1 MRKFKFMP
9 QIAAGMLSVAMVFGS
24 LSGLVV
30 NSPRIVYAATAKA
43 TSIQISGDQVVAPG
57 GTATYTASISYEG
70 AGDRDDTVKWE
81 VSGKSGASTTINV
94 ASGALTI
101 DAKETAEK
109 LVIKATST
117 ATTSVSAEF
126 EVIVGT
132 GASFEIDYESMTGS
146 ISSNGDDEFFFLEV
160 LKDEKGEKPGTVYC
174 YEGDDATDIDLSFLK
189 ITKPVSLRV
198 YGNKNPN
205 PLRIYTLAKQDKKPS
220 IKYVA
225 GKDTFYETF
234 QLARENL
241 TDKTVQTLEWSTQ
254 YGDVWSCF
262 ESLEDRMSS
271 LTVAG
276 STILV
281 RAISPAWDAPATAEV
296 KVKIAAVPK
305 APKVTLDYA
314 KNSIKLPKGS
324 EIRVPGWIIPSEEKP
339 EGATAFSA
347 VETPFYFTV
356 GSNKEDQNISPM
368 NLAEKLVDQY
378 IKEYNEAQGKIT
390 DPAIKAEYPAKT
402 TEDTKDTDGNVTKES
417 DKTVLLKAMKEE
429 GYNFLVRTAKGKKAA
444 SQPTFVDVK
453 AAPVIAVREKED
465 PNSTANSKGKIKEDV
480 IAVMGVD
487 EKGDDVAT
495 ANTLTFAYSDTE
507 LKLTPAGSYVYAYS
521 LDGGNKFS
529 KITRETSVQFK
540 KIDVAKGII
549 IRTEG
554 TKEDTKKKIEGNW
567 ASNELTLP
575 VPAAKVEIT
584 GKAEYTVG
592 DTGETYKAIVKDALG
607 QEIKDAKVSWSA
619 STANSI
625 VGTTGAFTVPGTAGK
640 VTITATYK
648 DTTRGVEVK
657 ATLDVNVKDTAK

>member
-57 GTATYTASISYEG
+57 ETATYTASISYEG

-81 VSGKSGASTTINV
+81 VSGKSGASTTINA

-390 DPAIKAEYPAKT
+390 DTAIKAEYPAKT

-465 PNSTANSKGKIKEDV
+465 PNSTKNSKGKIKEDV

-625 VGTTGAFTVPGTAGK
+625 VETTGVFTVPGTAGK

>member
-70 AGDRDDTVKWE
+70 AGDHNDTVKWE
-81 VSGKSGASTTINV
+81 VSGKSGASTTINT
-94 ASGALTI
+94 SGALTI

-109 LVIKATST
+109 LIIKATST

-390 DPAIKAEYPAKT
+390 DVAIKAEYPAKT

-417 DKTVLLKAMKEE
+417 DKTVLLKTMKEE

-465 PNSTANSKGKIKEDV
+465 PNSAGNSKGKIKEDV

-487 EKGDDVAT
+487 DKGNDVAT

-625 VGTTGAFTVPGTAGK
+625 LETTGVFTVPGTAGK

>member
-9 QIAAGMLSVAMVFGS
+9 QIAAGMLSVAMAFGS

-70 AGDRDDTVKWE
+70 AGDHNDTVKWE
-81 VSGKSGASTTINV
+81 VSGKSGASTTINA

-109 LVIKATST
+109 LIIKATST

-132 GASFEIDYESMTGS
+132 GASFEIDYEYMTGS

-189 ITKPVSLRV
+189 ITKPVCLRV
-198 YGNKNPN
+198 YGNENPN
-205 PLRIYTLAKQDKKPS
+205 PLKIYTLAKQDKKPS

-241 TDKTVQTLEWSTQ
+241 TDETVQTLEWRTQ
-254 YGDVWSCF
+254 YGDCWSCF
-262 ESLEDRMSS
+262 ESLEERMSS

-324 EIRVPGWIIPSEEKP
+324 EIRVPGWIIPSEVKP

-368 NLAEKLVDQY
+368 SLAEKLVDQY

-390 DPAIKAEYPAKT
+390 DATIKANYPAKT
-402 TEDTKDTDGNVTKES
+402 TEDTKGTDGSVTKES
-417 DKTVLLKAMKEE
+417 DKTVLLKAMKED

-465 PNSTANSKGKIKEDV
+465 PNSTDRK
-480 IAVMGVD
+480 
-487 EKGDDVAT
+487 
-495 ANTLTFAYSDTE
+495 
-507 LKLTPAGSYVYAYS
+507 
-521 LDGGNKFS
+521 
-529 KITRETSVQFK
+529 SV
-540 KIDVAKGII
+540 V
-549 IRTEG
+549 
-554 TKEDTKKKIEGNW
+554 
-567 ASNELTLP
+567 
-575 VPAAKVEIT
+575 
-584 GKAEYTVG
+584 
-592 DTGETYKAIVKDALG
+592 
-607 QEIKDAKVSWSA
+607 
-619 STANSI
+619 
-625 VGTTGAFTVPGTAGK
+625 
-640 VTITATYK
+640 
-648 DTTRGVEVK
+648 
-657 ATLDVNVKDTAK
+657 

>member
-70 AGDRDDTVKWE
+70 AGDHNDTVKWE
-81 VSGKSGASTTINV
+81 VSGKSGASTTIN
-94 ASGALTI
+94 ATSGALTI

-390 DPAIKAEYPAKT
+390 DTAIKAEYPAKT

-417 DKTVLLKAMKEE
+417 DKTVLLKTMKEE

-465 PNSTANSKGKIKEDV
+465 PNSAGNSKGKIKEDV

-487 EKGDDVAT
+487 DKGNDVAT

-625 VGTTGAFTVPGTAGK
+625 VETTGVFTVPGTAGK

>member
-94 ASGALTI
+94 ASGVLTI

-109 LVIKATST
+109 LVIKAIST

-146 ISSNGDDEFFFLEV
+146 ISSNGDDEFFFLEI

-390 DPAIKAEYPAKT
+390 DTAIKAEYPAKT

-465 PNSTANSKGKIKEDV
+465 PNSAGNSKGKIKEDV

-487 EKGDDVAT
+487 DKGNDVAT

-625 VGTTGAFTVPGTAGK
+625 VETTGVFTVPGTAGK

>member
-81 VSGKSGASTTINV
+81 VSGKSGAGTTINA

-109 LVIKATST
+109 LVIKATLT

-339 EGATAFSA
+339 EGATAFRA

-390 DPAIKAEYPAKT
+390 DAAIKAEYPAKT
-402 TEDTKDTDGNVTKES
+402 TEDTKDINGNVTKES

-465 PNSTANSKGKIKEDV
+465 PNSTENSKIKEDV

-625 VGTTGAFTVPGTAGK
+625 VETTGVFTVPRTAGK

>member
-70 AGDRDDTVKWE
+70 AGDRDGTVKWE

>member
-70 AGDRDDTVKWE
+70 AGDHNDTVKWE
-81 VSGKSGASTTINV
+81 VSGKSGASTIIN
-94 ASGALTI
+94 ATSGALTI

-109 LVIKATST
+109 LIIKATST

-390 DPAIKAEYPAKT
+390 DTAIKTEYPAKT

-417 DKTVLLKAMKEE
+417 DKTVLLKTMKEE

-465 PNSTANSKGKIKEDV
+465 PNSTENSKGKIKEDV

-487 EKGDDVAT
+487 EKGNDVAT

-625 VGTTGAFTVPGTAGK
+625 VETTGVFTVPATAGK

>member
-81 VSGKSGASTTINV
+81 VSGKSGASTTINA

-378 IKEYNEAQGKIT
+378 IKEYNEAREKIT
-390 DPAIKAEYPAKT
+390 DAIIKASYPAKT
-402 TEDTKDTDGNVTKES
+402 TEDTKDTNGNVTTES
-417 DKTVLLKAMKEE
+417 DKTTLLKTMKED

-465 PNSTANSKGKIKEDV
+465 PNSTADSKGKIKEDV

-487 EKGDDVAT
+487 GKGDDVAT

-619 STANSI
+619 STASSI
-625 VGTTGAFTVPGTAGK
+625 VEATGVFTVPGTAGK

-657 ATLDVNVKDTAK
+657 ATLDVNVKDKAK

>member
-81 VSGKSGASTTINV
+81 VSGKSGASTTIN
-94 ASGALTI
+94 ATSGALTI

-109 LVIKATST
+109 LIIKATSN

-146 ISSNGDDEFFFLEV
+146 ISSNGDDEFFFLEI

-174 YEGDDATDIDLSFLK
+174 YEGDEATGIDLSFLK

-368 NLAEKLVDQY
+368 SLAEKLVDQY

-390 DPAIKAEYPAKT
+390 DTAIKAEYPAKT

-465 PNSTANSKGKIKEDV
+465 PNSTENSKGKIKEDV

-487 EKGDDVAT
+487 EKGNDVAT

-592 DTGETYKAIVKDALG
+592 DTSETYKAIVKDALG

-619 STANSI
+619 STASSI
-625 VGTTGAFTVPGTAGK
+625 VEATGVFTVPGTAGK

-657 ATLDVNVKDTAK
+657 ATLDVNVKDKAK

>member
-70 AGDRDDTVKWE
+70 AGDHNDTVKWE
-81 VSGKSGASTTINV
+81 VSGKSGASTTIN
-94 ASGALTI
+94 ATSGALTI

-109 LVIKATST
+109 LIIKATST

-146 ISSNGDDEFFFLEV
+146 ISSNGDDEFFFLEI

-174 YEGDDATDIDLSFLK
+174 YEGDEATGIDLSFLK

-324 EIRVPGWIIPSEEKP
+324 EIRVPGWIIPSEVKP

-368 NLAEKLVDQY
+368 SLAEKLVDQY

-390 DPAIKAEYPAKT
+390 DTAIKAEYPAKT

-465 PNSTANSKGKIKEDV
+465 PNSAGNSKGKIKEDV

-625 VGTTGAFTVPGTAGK
+625 VETTGVFTVPGTAGK

>member
-70 AGDRDDTVKWE
+70 AGDHNDTVKWE
-81 VSGKSGASTTINV
+81 VSGKSGASTTINT
-94 ASGALTI
+94 SGALTI

-109 LVIKATST
+109 LIIKATST

-390 DPAIKAEYPAKT
+390 DVAIKAEYPAKT

-417 DKTVLLKAMKEE
+417 DKTVLLKTMKEE

-465 PNSTANSKGKIKEDV
+465 PNSAGNSKGKIKEDV

-487 EKGDDVAT
+487 DKGNDVAT

-625 VGTTGAFTVPGTAGK
+625 VETTGVFTVPATAGK

>member
-81 VSGKSGASTTINV
+81 VSGKSGASTTINA

-356 GSNKEDQNISPM
+356 GSNNEDQNISPM

-378 IKEYNEAQGKIT
+378 IKEYNEAQRKIT
-390 DPAIKAEYPAKT
+390 DTAIKAEYPAKT
-402 TEDTKDTDGNVTKES
+402 IEDTKDTNGNVTKES

-465 PNSTANSKGKIKEDV
+465 PNSTGNSKGKIKEDV

-625 VGTTGAFTVPGTAGK
+625 VETTGVFTVPGTAGK

>member
-94 ASGALTI
+94 ASGVLTI

-109 LVIKATST
+109 LVIKAIST

-390 DPAIKAEYPAKT
+390 DTAIKAEYPAKT

-417 DKTVLLKAMKEE
+417 DKTVLLKTMKEE

-465 PNSTANSKGKIKEDV
+465 PNSAGNSKGKIKEDV

-487 EKGDDVAT
+487 DKGNDVAT

-625 VGTTGAFTVPGTAGK
+625 LETTGVFTVPGTAGK

>member
-70 AGDRDDTVKWE
+70 AGDHNDTVKWE
-81 VSGKSGASTTINV
+81 VSGKSGASTTIN
-94 ASGALTI
+94 ATSGALTI

-109 LVIKATST
+109 LIIKATST

-390 DPAIKAEYPAKT
+390 DTAIKAEYPAKT

-417 DKTVLLKAMKEE
+417 DKTVLLKTMKEE

-465 PNSTANSKGKIKEDV
+465 PNSAGNSKGKIKEDV

-487 EKGDDVAT
+487 DKGNDVAT

-625 VGTTGAFTVPGTAGK
+625 VETTGVFTVPGTAGK

>member
-70 AGDRDDTVKWE
+70 AGDHNDTVKWE
-81 VSGKSGASTTINV
+81 VSGKSGASTTIN
-94 ASGALTI
+94 ATSGALTI

-109 LVIKATST
+109 LIIKATST

-390 DPAIKAEYPAKT
+390 DTAIKAEYPAKT

-417 DKTVLLKAMKEE
+417 DKTVLLKTMKEE

-465 PNSTANSKGKIKEDV
+465 PNSTENSKGKIKEDV

-487 EKGDDVAT
+487 DKGNDVAT

-592 DTGETYKAIVKDALG
+592 DTSETYKAIVKDALG

-625 VGTTGAFTVPGTAGK
+625 VETTGVFTVPATAGK

>member
-94 ASGALTI
+94 ASGVLTI

-109 LVIKATST
+109 LVIKAIST

-390 DPAIKAEYPAKT
+390 DTAIKAEYPAKT
-402 TEDTKDTDGNVTKES
+402 TEDTKGTDGNVTKES

-465 PNSTANSKGKIKEDV
+465 PNSTENSKGKIKEDV

-625 VGTTGAFTVPGTAGK
+625 VETTGVFTVPGTAGK

>member
-30 NSPRIVYAATAKA
+30 NSPRIVYAAAAKA

-57 GTATYTASISYEG
+57 RTATYTASISYEG
-70 AGDRDDTVKWE
+70 AGDGDDTVKWE
-81 VSGKSGASTTINV
+81 VSGKSGASTTINA

-390 DPAIKAEYPAKT
+390 DIAIKAKYPAKT

-417 DKTVLLKAMKEE
+417 DKTVLLKTMKEK

-465 PNSTANSKGKIKEDV
+465 PKDV

-619 STANSI
+619 STANLI
-625 VGTTGAFTVPGTAGK
+625 VETTGAFTVPGTAGK

>member
-70 AGDRDDTVKWE
+70 AGDHNDTVKWE
-81 VSGKSGASTTINV
+81 VSGKSGASTTIN
-94 ASGALTI
+94 ATSGALTI

-109 LVIKATST
+109 LIIKATST

-390 DPAIKAEYPAKT
+390 DTAIKAEYPAKT

-465 PNSTANSKGKIKEDV
+465 PNSTENSKGKIKEDV

-487 EKGDDVAT
+487 EKGNDVAT

-625 VGTTGAFTVPGTAGK
+625 VETTGVFTVPGTAGK

-657 ATLDVNVKDTAK
+657 ATLDVNVKDTAQ

>member
-81 VSGKSGASTTINV
+81 VSGKSGASTTINA
-94 ASGALTI
+94 ASGVLTI

-356 GSNKEDQNISPM
+356 GSNNEDQNISPM

-378 IKEYNEAQGKIT
+378 IKEYNEAQRKIT
-390 DPAIKAEYPAKT
+390 DTAIKAEYPAKT
-402 TEDTKDTDGNVTKES
+402 IEDTKDTNGNVTKES

-465 PNSTANSKGKIKEDV
+465 PNSTGNSKGKIKEDV

-625 VGTTGAFTVPGTAGK
+625 VETTGVFTVPGTAGK

>member
-81 VSGKSGASTTINV
+81 VSGKSGASTTINA
-94 ASGALTI
+94 ASGVLTI

-356 GSNKEDQNISPM
+356 GSNNEDQNISPM

-378 IKEYNEAQGKIT
+378 IKEYNEAQRKIT
-390 DPAIKAEYPAKT
+390 DTAIKAEYPAKT
-402 TEDTKDTDGNVTKES
+402 IEDTKDTDGNVTKES

-465 PNSTANSKGKIKEDV
+465 PNSTGNSKGKIKEDV

-625 VGTTGAFTVPGTAGK
+625 VETTGVFTVPGTAGK

>member
-70 AGDRDDTVKWE
+70 AGDHNDTVKWE
-81 VSGKSGASTTINV
+81 VSGKSGASTTIN
-94 ASGALTI
+94 ATSGALTI

-109 LVIKATST
+109 LIIKATST

-146 ISSNGDDEFFFLEV
+146 ISSNGDDEFFFLEI

-174 YEGDDATDIDLSFLK
+174 YEGDEATGIDLSFLK

-390 DPAIKAEYPAKT
+390 DAAIKAEYPAKT

-465 PNSTANSKGKIKEDV
+465 PNSTENSKGKIKEDV

-487 EKGDDVAT
+487 EKGNDVAT

-619 STANSI
+619 STASSI
-625 VGTTGAFTVPGTAGK
+625 VEATGVFTVPGTAGK

>member
-70 AGDRDDTVKWE
+70 AGDHNDTVKWE
-81 VSGKSGASTTINV
+81 VSGKSGASTTINT
-94 ASGALTI
+94 SGALTI

-109 LVIKATST
+109 LIIKATST

-390 DPAIKAEYPAKT
+390 DTAIKAEYPAKT

-465 PNSTANSKGKIKEDV
+465 PNSTENSKGKIKEDV

-592 DTGETYKAIVKDALG
+592 DIGETYKAIVKDALG

-625 VGTTGAFTVPGTAGK
+625 VETTGVFTVPGTAGK

>member
-81 VSGKSGASTTINV
+81 VSGKSGESTTIN
-94 ASGALTI
+94 ATSGAPVPTITSNSALTDVVAVEI
-101 DAKETAEK
+101 A
-109 LVIKATST
+109 LITSFS
-117 ATTSVSAEF
+117 AVSF
-126 EVIVGT
+126 
-132 GASFEIDYESMTGS
+132 ASFEIDYESMTGS

-390 DPAIKAEYPAKT
+390 DTAIKAEYPAKT

-465 PNSTANSKGKIKEDV
+465 PNSTENSKGKIKEDV

-625 VGTTGAFTVPGTAGK
+625 VETTGVFTVPGTAGK

>member
-94 ASGALTI
+94 ASGVLTI

-109 LVIKATST
+109 LVIKAIST

-390 DPAIKAEYPAKT
+390 DTAIKAEYPAKT

-465 PNSTANSKGKIKEDV
+465 PNSTENSKGKIKEDV

-487 EKGDDVAT
+487 EKGNDVAT

-625 VGTTGAFTVPGTAGK
+625 VETTGVFTVPGTAGK

>member
-70 AGDRDDTVKWE
+70 AGDHDDTVKWE
-81 VSGKSGASTTINV
+81 VSGKSGASTTIN
-94 ASGALTI
+94 ATSGALTI

-390 DPAIKAEYPAKT
+390 DTAIKAEYPAKT

-417 DKTVLLKAMKEE
+417 DKTVLLKTMKEE

-465 PNSTANSKGKIKEDV
+465 PNSAGNSKGKIKEDV

-487 EKGDDVAT
+487 DKGNDVAT

-625 VGTTGAFTVPGTAGK
+625 VETTGVFTVPGTAGK

>member
-70 AGDRDDTVKWE
+70 AGDHNDTVKWE

-94 ASGALTI
+94 TSGALTI

-109 LVIKATST
+109 LIIKATST

-390 DPAIKAEYPAKT
+390 DVAIKAEYPAKT

-417 DKTVLLKAMKEE
+417 DKTVLLKTMKEE

-465 PNSTANSKGKIKEDV
+465 PNSAGNSKGKIKEDV

-487 EKGDDVAT
+487 DKGNDVAT

-625 VGTTGAFTVPGTAGK
+625 LETTGVFTVPGTAGK

>member
-70 AGDRDDTVKWE
+70 AGDHNDTVKWE
-81 VSGKSGASTTINV
+81 VSGKSGASTTINT
-94 ASGALTI
+94 SGALTI

-109 LVIKATST
+109 LIIKATST

-390 DPAIKAEYPAKT
+390 DTAIKAEYPAKT

-417 DKTVLLKAMKEE
+417 DKTVLLKTMKEE

-465 PNSTANSKGKIKEDV
+465 PNSTENSKGKIKEDV

-625 VGTTGAFTVPGTAGK
+625 VETTGVFTVPGTAGK

>member
-81 VSGKSGASTTINV
+81 VSGKSGASTTINT
-94 ASGALTI
+94 SGALTI

-109 LVIKATST
+109 LIIKATST

-390 DPAIKAEYPAKT
+390 DTAIKAEYPAKT

-417 DKTVLLKAMKEE
+417 DKTVLLKTMKEE

-465 PNSTANSKGKIKEDV
+465 PNSTGNSKGKIKEDV

-487 EKGDDVAT
+487 DKGNDVAT

-625 VGTTGAFTVPGTAGK
+625 VETTGVFTVPGTAGK

>member
-70 AGDRDDTVKWE
+70 AGDRNDTVKWE
-81 VSGKSGASTTINV
+81 VSGKSGASTTINA
-94 ASGALTI
+94 ASGTLTI

-254 YGDVWSCF
+254 YGDVWSRF

-390 DPAIKAEYPAKT
+390 DTAIKAEYPAKT

-417 DKTVLLKAMKEE
+417 DKTVLLKTMKEK

-465 PNSTANSKGKIKEDV
+465 PNSAENSKGKIKEDV

-625 VGTTGAFTVPGTAGK
+625 VETTGVFTVPGTAGK

>member
-70 AGDRDDTVKWE
+70 AGDHNDTVKWE

-94 ASGALTI
+94 TSGALTI

-109 LVIKATST
+109 LIIKATST

-368 NLAEKLVDQY
+368 SLAEKLVDQY

-390 DPAIKAEYPAKT
+390 DATIKANYPAKT
-402 TEDTKDTDGNVTKES
+402 TEDTKDNDGNVTTES
-417 DKTVLLKAMKEE
+417 DKTALLKAMKED

-465 PNSTANSKGKIKEDV
+465 PNSAGNSKGKIKEDV

-487 EKGDDVAT
+487 DKGNDVAT

-625 VGTTGAFTVPGTAGK
+625 IETTGVFTVPGTAGK

>member
-70 AGDRDDTVKWE
+70 AGDHNDTVKWE
-81 VSGKSGASTTINV
+81 VSGKSGASTTIN
-94 ASGALTI
+94 ATSGALTI

-390 DPAIKAEYPAKT
+390 DVAIKAEYPAKT

-417 DKTVLLKAMKEE
+417 DKTVLLKTMKEE

-465 PNSTANSKGKIKEDV
+465 PNSAGNSKGKIKEDV

-487 EKGDDVAT
+487 DKGNDVAT

-625 VGTTGAFTVPGTAGK
+625 LETTGVFTVPGTAGK

>member
-57 GTATYTASISYEG
+57 RTATYTASISYEG

-81 VSGKSGASTTINV
+81 VSGKSGASTTIN
-94 ASGALTI
+94 ATSGALTI

-390 DPAIKAEYPAKT
+390 DTAIKAEYPAKT

-417 DKTVLLKAMKEE
+417 DKTVLLKTMKEE

-465 PNSTANSKGKIKEDV
+465 PNSAGNSKGKIKEDV

-487 EKGDDVAT
+487 DKGNDVAT

-625 VGTTGAFTVPGTAGK
+625 LETTGVFTVPGTAGK

>member
-70 AGDRDDTVKWE
+70 AGDHNDTVKWE
-81 VSGKSGASTTINV
+81 VSGKSGASTTINT
-94 ASGALTI
+94 SGALTI

-109 LVIKATST
+109 LIIKATST

-146 ISSNGDDEFFFLEV
+146 ISSNGDDEFFFLEI

-174 YEGDDATDIDLSFLK
+174 YEGDEATGIDLSFLK

-324 EIRVPGWIIPSEEKP
+324 EIRVPGWIIPSEVKP

-368 NLAEKLVDQY
+368 SLAEKLVDQY

-390 DPAIKAEYPAKT
+390 DATIKANYPAKT
-402 TEDTKDTDGNVTKES
+402 TEDTKDNDGNVTTES
-417 DKTVLLKAMKEE
+417 DKTALLKAMKED

-465 PNSTANSKGKIKEDV
+465 PNNAGNSKGKIKEDV

-487 EKGDDVAT
+487 DKGNDVAT

-619 STANSI
+619 STASSI
-625 VGTTGAFTVPGTAGK
+625 VEATGVFTVPGTAGK

-657 ATLDVNVKDTAK
+657 ATLDVNVKDKAK

>member
-70 AGDRDDTVKWE
+70 AGDHNDTVKWE
-81 VSGKSGASTTINV
+81 VSGKSGASTTIN
-94 ASGALTI
+94 ATSGALTI

-109 LVIKATST
+109 LIIKATST

-146 ISSNGDDEFFFLEV
+146 ISSNGDDEFFFLEI

-390 DPAIKAEYPAKT
+390 DVAIKAEYPAKT

-417 DKTVLLKAMKEE
+417 DKTVLLKTMKEE

-465 PNSTANSKGKIKEDV
+465 PNSAGNSKGKIKEDV

-487 EKGDDVAT
+487 DKGNDVAT

-625 VGTTGAFTVPGTAGK
+625 VETTGVFTVPGTAGK

>member
-81 VSGKSGASTTINV
+81 VSGKSGASTTIN
-94 ASGALTI
+94 ATSGALTI

-174 YEGDDATDIDLSFLK
+174 YEGDEATGIDLSFLK

-390 DPAIKAEYPAKT
+390 DTAIKAEYPAKT

-465 PNSTANSKGKIKEDV
+465 PNSTENSKGKIKEDV

-487 EKGDDVAT
+487 EKGNDVAT

-625 VGTTGAFTVPGTAGK
+625 VETTGVFTVPGTAGK

>member
-30 NSPRIVYAATAKA
+30 NSPRIVYAAAAKA

-70 AGDRDDTVKWE
+70 AGDGDDTVKWE
-81 VSGKSGASTTINV
+81 VSGKSGASTTINA
-94 ASGALTI
+94 ASGALII

-390 DPAIKAEYPAKT
+390 DTAIKAEYPAKT

-417 DKTVLLKAMKEE
+417 DKTVLLKTMKEK

-465 PNSTANSKGKIKEDV
+465 PNSAENSKGKIKEDV

-625 VGTTGAFTVPGTAGK
+625 VETTGVFTVPGTAGK

>member
-70 AGDRDDTVKWE
+70 AGDHNDTVKWE
-81 VSGKSGASTTINV
+81 VSGKSGASTTINT
-94 ASGALTI
+94 SGALTI

-109 LVIKATST
+109 LIIKATST

-324 EIRVPGWIIPSEEKP
+324 EIRVPGWIIPSEVKP

-368 NLAEKLVDQY
+368 SLAEKLVDQY

-390 DPAIKAEYPAKT
+390 DTTIKANYPAKT
-402 TEDTKDTDGNVTKES
+402 TEDTKDNDGNVTTES
-417 DKTVLLKAMKEE
+417 DKTALLKAMKED

-465 PNSTANSKGKIKEDV
+465 PNSAGNSKGKIKEDV

-487 EKGDDVAT
+487 DKGNDVAT

-625 VGTTGAFTVPGTAGK
+625 VETTGVFTVPATAGK

>member
-70 AGDRDDTVKWE
+70 AGDRNDTVKWE
-81 VSGKSGASTTINV
+81 VSGKSGASTTINA

-390 DPAIKAEYPAKT
+390 DAAIKAEYPAKT

-465 PNSTANSKGKIKEDV
+465 SNSTENFKGKIKEDV

-607 QEIKDAKVSWSA
+607 QEIKDARVSWSA

-625 VGTTGAFTVPGTAGK
+625 VETTGVFTVPGTAGK

>member
-70 AGDRDDTVKWE
+70 AGDHNDTVKWE
-81 VSGKSGASTTINV
+81 VSGKSGASTTINT
-94 ASGALTI
+94 SGALTI

-109 LVIKATST
+109 LIIKATST

-368 NLAEKLVDQY
+368 SLAEKLVDQY

-390 DPAIKAEYPAKT
+390 DATIKANYPAKT
-402 TEDTKDTDGNVTKES
+402 TEDTKDNDGNVTTES
-417 DKTVLLKAMKEE
+417 DKTALLKAMKED

-465 PNSTANSKGKIKEDV
+465 PNNAGNSKGKIKEDV

-487 EKGDDVAT
+487 DKGNDVAT

-619 STANSI
+619 STASSI
-625 VGTTGAFTVPGTAGK
+625 VEATGVFTVPGTAGK

-657 ATLDVNVKDTAK
+657 ATLDVNVKDKAK